1 MMFAALGL
9 KIAQWLAGAGFTA
22 LVDGY
27 KAKLASDNDRE
38 RIAAELAAKD
48 LALQQRERELATQLA
63 LAESGRWWTALPRA
77 LVCYA
82 FAVYVCKCVVWDK
95 VLAWGSTDALNGD
108 LQVWAGWLMALWFG
122 GRSLEKIARIVK
134 R

>member
-1 MMFAALGL
+1 MWT
-9 KIAQWLAGAGFTA
+9 WLASFLSGPIISGV
-22 LVDGY
+22 LDGY
-27 KAKLASDNDRE
+27 KAKLASGNTSE
-38 RIAAELAAKD
+38 RIAAD
-48 LALQQRERELATQLA
+48 LAGKEIELEKREQELRTQIIIS
-63 LAESGRWWTALPRA
+63 EEGRWYTALPRA